1 MASKEN
7 IENWITQVEELR
19 ILTKYF
25 DLLEKHHMEI
35 LGLKDT
41 ISKIINTIDGCNGGW
56 HRISKTEYRPVE
68 NIQIEEL
75 I

>member
-1 MASKEN
+1 M
-7 IENWITQVEELR
+7 QELR

-25 DLLEKHHMEI
+25 DLLEKYHMEI

-41 ISKIINTIDGCNGGW
+41 ISKIINTIDGLNGGW
-56 HRISKTEYRPVE
+56 HRTSKIEYRPIE

-75 I
+75 IRKKSVI